1 MVMLSSGNGLGG
13 IGNGGFGGSG
23 TMSFN
28 STRNATPQAQ
38 DTLAKLLRG
47 IQLNPYGSGGNGLPT
62 GTQTSGPTDLS
73 WFFRAIAGATPN
85 GLPTGTQT
93 SDLNGNDA
101 AYKLKMIGSSV
112 LGYPQT
118 GVFNAPVPNA
128 PKGLLYSPQTQEI
141 KELMK

>member
-1 MVMLSSGNGLGG
+1 MVMLASGNGLGG

-38 DTLAKLLRG
+38 DTLAQMLRMFQQNDPNNIFLKMIG
-47 IQLNPYGSGGNGLPT
+47 GS
-62 GTQTSGPTDLS
+62 QH
-73 WFFRAIAGATPN
+73 N

-93 SDLNGNDA
+93 SDPTGNDA
-101 AYKLKMIGSSV
+101 LYKMKLLGSGL

-118 GVFNAPVPNA
+118 GAFNVARPN
-128 PKGLLYSPQTQEI
+128 GLLYSPQTGAPQTQTQEI